1 MNNYQLRVNQEISQ
15 SGNLSIRKSFK
26 YIRDLISLWREWH
39 FRFYEEMTR
48 EEFQSENLAIR

>member
-1 MNNYQLRVNQEISQ
+1 MTREEFQ
-15 SGNLSIRKSFK
+15 SENLSIRKSFK

-48 EEFQSENLAIR
+48 EEFQSENLAI